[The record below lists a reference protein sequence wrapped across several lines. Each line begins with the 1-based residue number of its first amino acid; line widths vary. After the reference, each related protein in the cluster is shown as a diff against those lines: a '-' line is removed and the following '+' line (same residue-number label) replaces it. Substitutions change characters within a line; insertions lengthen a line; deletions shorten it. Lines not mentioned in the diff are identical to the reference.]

1 MQISVILT
9 THRPRTL
16 IWETLDSLV
25 NQTLEPTLFEVI
37 VVLYGPSGN
46 HLAEIADYIAKVNKD
61 VENPPIIRLLYTES
75 ESLGVAR
82 NRGIESSTG
91 NYITF
96 VGDKDTMS
104 PDFLAQLLSTAGLA
118 QLPYELSPVNKL
130 PLVQAYVLNARP
142 TGVTDN
148 ALTRGYRQC
157 QGLPTIDRKSGMT
170 LLTSTCGKLIPRAII
185 GDVRYPERVTSGE
198 DALFMTLIS
207 PRIKRIRL
215 ADPDTIYYRNLG
227 SKTLDRAQDKRQHKA
242 KSKAKK
248 TFGERLRNVLY
259 LTLRYTLCL
268 LQPWRYTP
276 LLVLMRI
283 IATLKKF
290 GK

>member
-82 NRGIESSTG
+82 NRGIENSTG

-104 PDFLAQLLSTAGLA
+104 PDFLAHLLSTAGLA

-227 SKTLDRAQDKRQHKA
+227 SKEKRKG
-242 KSKAKK
+242 KSKTKK
-248 TFGERLRNVLY
+248 AFPERLRNVLH
-259 LTLRYTLCL
+259 LTFRYTLCL
-268 LQPWRYTP
+268 LQPWRYNFIFV
-276 LLVLMRI
+276 LLRI